1 MTMAFTRMD
10 QLHAGSE
17 DVPIIA
23 KALAERQAAMPQM
36 IKTLLRQ
43 LEHHIDGFPVD
54 QLVHALQTATR
65 AENDGANEEMIVAAL
80 CHDVGKAISDAN
92 HGAISAEILKP
103 YVSSDTYEIVRT
115 HQDFQGRYIYSFIGK
130 DPEARRQYAERPWYQ
145 LACKFSDAWDQTSFD
160 PSYRSFRLEHFEPMI
175 DRIFVRPRE
184 F

>member
-1 MTMAFTRMD
+1 MAFTRMD

-103 YVSSDTYEIVRT
+103 YIRDDVVWMVRV
-115 HQDFQGRYIYSFIGK
+115 HQDFQGRHYYAYFDK
-130 DPEARRQYAERPWYQ
+130 DPNAREQYRGHPAFDLAEQ
-145 LACKFSDAWDQTSFD
+145 FADEWDQTAFD
-160 PSYRSFRLEHFEPMI
+160 PDYPTLPLEHFEPL
-175 DRIFVRPRE
+175 VRATFSAPKR